1 MKWYRVRTTYTVV
14 FIREDSIARIYPE
27 NNYLVTSDGTG
38 FEIMD
43 DGINKILNDIKG
55 DVKDFAE

>member
-1 MKWYRVRTTYTVV
+1 MKWYRVRTPYTVV
-14 FIREDSIARIYPE
+14 FIGEDSIVRIYPE

-55 DVKDFAE
+55 DVKDFTE